1 MCCWGRSHVNYVGVH
16 EVKAQKRPKTIWF
29 GFPGSLGDL
38 GGLEYGER
46 NNAWNM
52 AKETMPSLVSFLGL
66 QCSRV
71 VDVNGKLLMS
81 WLTMSCIVDAK
92 KWFPFGYKQ
101 RSIWSRTSMR
111 WICKVRHTWERPE
124 CNSLPLSGTMYTPF
138 VQISGS
144 GPVNKHGRGNL
155 WLVWLS
161 LKWHQFNLKQE

>member
-1 MCCWGRSHVNYVGVH
+1 MRCWGISHVNYVGVH

-38 GGLEYGER
+38 GGLEYGKR

-92 KWFPFGYKQ
+92 NGFHLATSNEAFEVGHLCVEFVKWDILENA
-101 RSIWSRTSMR
+101 RSATACRCLAPCT
-111 WICKVRHTWERPE
+111 HH
-124 CNSLPLSGTMYTPF
+124 LSKLAGAG
-138 VQISGS
+138 Q
-144 GPVNKHGRGNL
+144 
-155 WLVWLS
+155 
-161 LKWHQFNLKQE
+161 